1 MFKVDIDRWE
11 ADFYSRITDRHTN
24 GWTKRFHCIGSY
36 TVAKQKMKIAI
47 DFKSIPQLYPN
58 IA

>member
-47 DFKSIPQLYPN
+47 DFKSIPQL
-58 IA
+58 